1 MTDFNHTDALILKLY
16 RKGLTLERIAAR
28 IGRPGNIERVQDG
41 LRRNS
46 VFIPEGDTDNVLP
59 T

>member
-1 MTDFNHTDALILKLY
+1 MPDFNHTDALIMKLY
-16 RKGLTLERIAAR
+16 KKGLTLERIAKR
-28 IGRPGNIERVQDG
+28 IGRPGNIQRVQDG

-46 VFIPEGDTDNVLP
+46 VVIPKGDTDNVLP